1 MNNDIFLLYRFK
13 KREENSVI
21 KLKNPFKGKLK
32 MFSPFN
38 LKWLFRLFLVG
49 EKKNLLKVF
58 ILAIYDFLFS
68 FSKQKVRLYVYLNEK
83 EIFSYLAVQHVKYH
97 MPWIV
102 EEGLEIG
109 AVYTLPKYRGKGL
122 YSYSLETL
130 IKNDKRAYFM
140 IVDSENIGSI
150 KGIEKAGFQYF
161 KSIYKKTKNKIYPNY
176 E

>member
-1 MNNDIFLLYRFK
+1 
-13 KREENSVI
+13 
-21 KLKNPFKGKLK
+21 
-32 MFSPFN
+32 
-38 LKWLFRLFLVG
+38 
-49 EKKNLLKVF
+49 
-58 ILAIYDFLFS
+58 
-68 FSKQKVRLYVYLNEK
+68 
-83 EIFSYLAVQHVKYH
+83 
-97 MPWIV
+97 MPRIV
-102 EEGLEIG
+102 EDGLEIG

-150 KGIEKAGFQYF
+150 KGIEKAGFQYL